1 MLNHF
6 KTINYFSFPFTD
18 NWLECFDQLLQT
30 NPQFYNYNNQ
40 QLAQLLCVSERQLF
54 RKFKAQTNMSP
65 KQYLRQ
71 CRLKQAKECIMKGD
85 YQTVNELAYSV
96 GYENVGYFIT
106 QFKQLHG
113 QRPLE
118 VLKEYGWR

>member
-6 KTINYFSFPFTD
+6 ENISFSLTSST
-18 NWLECFDQLLQT
+18 NWLDRLDDLLQT
-30 NPQFYNYNNQ
+30 NPQCYNYNNQ
-40 QLAQLLCVSERQLF
+40 QLARLMCVSERQLF
-54 RKFKAQTNMSP
+54 RKFKSQTSMSP

-71 CRLKQAKECIMKGD
+71 CRLEKAKKYLAKGD

-96 GYENVGYFIT
+96 GYENVGYFIN
-106 QFKQLHG
+106 QFKQLYG

-118 VLKEYGWR
+118 ALKEHGWR